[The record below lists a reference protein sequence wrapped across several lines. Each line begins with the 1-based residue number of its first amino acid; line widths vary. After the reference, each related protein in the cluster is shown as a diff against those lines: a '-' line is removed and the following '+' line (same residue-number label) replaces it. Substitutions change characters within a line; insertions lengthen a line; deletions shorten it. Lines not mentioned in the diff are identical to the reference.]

1 MFYADV
7 CTIQPDVRTISRAS
21 PETKSQAHLAL
32 LYETLDHAFVADAIL
47 LEGRKLPEG
56 DYPMAQHRSGDSA
69 DERIGD
75 FLVKIGAMT
84 DSQRNEVLLR
94 QEQEPDRMFG
104 EIAIELGYID
114 DSAVDRYL
122 SQRK

>member
-1 MFYADV
+1 
-7 CTIQPDVRTISRAS
+7 
-21 PETKSQAHLAL
+21 
-32 LYETLDHAFVADAIL
+32 
-47 LEGRKLPEG
+47 
-56 DYPMAQHRSGDSA
+56 MAQHRSGDSA

>member
-1 MFYADV
+1 M
-7 CTIQPDVRTISRAS
+7 P
-21 PETKSQAHLAL
+21 
-32 LYETLDHAFVADAIL
+32 
-47 LEGRKLPEG
+47 
-56 DYPMAQHRSGDSA
+56 AQKSGDSA

-75 FLVKIGAMT
+75 FLVKIGAMS

-94 QEQEPDRMFG
+94 QEQEPDRLFG

-122 SQRK
+122 KQRG

>member
-1 MFYADV
+1 
-7 CTIQPDVRTISRAS
+7 
-21 PETKSQAHLAL
+21 
-32 LYETLDHAFVADAIL
+32 
-47 LEGRKLPEG
+47 
-56 DYPMAQHRSGDSA
+56 MARHKSGDSA

-94 QEQEPDRMFG
+94 QEEEPNRMFG

-122 SQRK
+122 SQRG